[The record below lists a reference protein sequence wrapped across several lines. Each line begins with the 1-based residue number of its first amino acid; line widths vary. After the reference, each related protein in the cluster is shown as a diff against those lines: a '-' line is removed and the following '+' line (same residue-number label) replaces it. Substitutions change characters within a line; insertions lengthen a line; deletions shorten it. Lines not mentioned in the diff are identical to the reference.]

1 VQHGFHTMGSH
12 LTEPSNE
19 TLVAKLAEVA
29 GIPAVVPLFVVVEN
43 IADGRFELRRDGDVV
58 SAATYTERDGQ
69 VIVRHVRTK
78 PEHREQGY
86 AGRLMDG
93 LLQDVRDSGRT
104 IAPLCPFAADHVREN
119 PEWHDLLR
127 PAVS

>member
-1 VQHGFHTMGSH
+1 MGSH
-12 LTEPSNE
+12 LNEPSSE
-19 TLVAKLAEVA
+19 VLAAKLAETADMPIVESS
-29 GIPAVVPLFVVVEN
+29 FVIVEN
-43 IADGRFELRRDGDVV
+43 VADGRFELRRDGDVV